1 VRPKWPG
8 VESET
13 VTGGKRATL
22 TEASLLLAVFFLGTN
37 PVAVKLAVADVP
49 PLPFVAMRF
58 VLAGLVVFGLVLLL
72 GPGNRPGR
80 RDLLSMAGV
89 GLIGVGMNNG
99 AFTLGVSM
107 TTASDTALIY
117 AAVPIWGIL
126 LGLAL
131 GLERPTR
138 WGVAGV
144 GLAFLGVGVVVYG
157 GSREEAA
164 RASSGTFWSWSLR
177 CAGDL
182 TLCSRCRCSVPTR
195 HSWSPPTP

>member
-1 VRPKWPG
+1 MCARNGPG
-8 VESET
+8 VESEA
-13 VTGGKRATL
+13 VTEGKRAML

-37 PVAVKLAVADVP
+37 PMAVKLAVADVP

-58 VLAGLVVFGLVLLL
+58 VLAGLVVLGLVLLL
-72 GPGNRPGR
+72 RPGDRPGR

-89 GLIGVGMNNG
+89 GLVGVGMNNV

-138 WGVAGV
+138 WGVLGV

-157 GSREEAA
+157 G
-164 RASSGTFWSWSLR
+164 
-177 CAGDL
+177 
-182 TLCSRCRCSVPTR
+182 
-195 HSWSPPTP
+195 